1 MNPLRW
7 LYLDLN
13 SFFASVEQ
21 QLNPAL
27 RGCPVAVGPESFD
40 SGTVIAASYEAKAFG
55 VRTGMRVGEAKRR
68 CPGLIFTGS
77 GHGRYVHFHDAIV
90 AEVWRHIPVAAVC
103 SIDEVAC
110 RLLDNENSR
119 DQAITLARRIKAGIR
134 ANVGEWLTASV
145 GIAPSRLLA
154 KIAADMQKPDGLTVI
169 ESADLP
175 GALLPVPLS
184 DIPGIGR
191 RMERR
196 LAARG
201 IHSMADLLASGPD
214 GAASAWGSVMGSRM
228 WHALHGRELP
238 DRPRKS
244 RSIGHSHVLAPAM
257 RSPATAHETARH
269 LLLKAATRL
278 RRGGFVTPRLTLHA
292 RFESGTDWFASQ
304 RLAPTDDSFPMLRAL
319 DMLWP
324 GLERLLDRER
334 VRTIGVSLDDLRPAV
349 STQYGLFDPPNTRT
363 RALCGALDRIEARFG
378 RDSVQLGPPARGRSR
393 LIGAKIAFGR
403 IPEHADFAHSTA
415 PDDLARAVG

>member
-27 RGCPVAVGPESFD
+27 RGRPVAIGPESID

-55 VRTGMRVGEAKRR
+55 VRTGMRVGEAKCR
-68 CPGLIFTGS
+68 CPGLVFTGS
-77 GHGRYVHFHDAIV
+77 GHGRYVQFHDAIV
-90 AEVWRHIPVAAVC
+90 AEVWRHIPVTAVC

-119 DQAITLARRIKAGIR
+119 DQAIALARRIKAGIR
-134 ANVGEWLTASV
+134 ANVGDWLTASV

-154 KIAADMQKPDGLTVI
+154 KIAADMKKPDGLTVI

-175 GALLPVPLS
+175 RALLPLPLS

-196 LAARG
+196 LAAKG
-201 IHSMADLLASGPD
+201 IHSMTDLLASGPD
-214 GAASAWGSVMGSRM
+214 QAASAWGSVMGSRM
-228 WHALHGRELP
+228 WHALHGSELP
-238 DRPRKS
+238 ERPQKS

-257 RSPATAHETARH
+257 RSPATAHETARR

-278 RRGGFVTPRLTLHA
+278 RRGGFVTRSLTLHA
-292 RFESGTDWFASQ
+292 RFESRAWWSASE
-304 RLAPTDDSFPMLRAL
+304 RLAPTDDSFPLLRAL
-319 DMLWP
+319 GTLWP
-324 GLERLLDRER
+324 RLEQHLGEVR
-334 VRTIGVSLDDLRPAV
+334 VRTIGISLDDLRPATG
-349 STQYGLFDPPNTRT
+349 TQYGLFEPPDART

-378 RDSVQLGPPARGRSR
+378 RDSVQLGPPAEGRSR

-403 IPEHADFAHSTA
+403 IPEPADFAHPTA
-415 PDDLARAVG
+415 PDDLARSVG